1 MPTVEA
7 PTTRQFESACVIDFF
22 DEMKT
27 VSSFFDSFDSFE
39 LSKKLIDYR
48 QDMQE
53 AILEEDAENIMRG
66 IFICLAKF
74 DVPKDDSDREEVTN
88 THLQGYLVALGLLT
102 RLIQRNVLSA
112 DWQEFGRIGKK
123 AAKVFV
129 PEYWRMPL
137 AASLADQLFWADT
150 DEKVGNILEEYVDG
164 YSYASHSNP
173 DVACVKLQVLDIVL
187 RKRIDE
193 TKYLLSSNRFVD
205 FAEHTLTH

>member
-7 PTTRQFESACVIDFF
+7 PTTRQFKTTHINGFL
-22 DEMKT
+22 DEIKT
-27 VSSFFDSFDSFE
+27 VSSFFDSFDSLE
-39 LSKKLIDYR
+39 LSKKLIEYR
-48 QDMQE
+48 QGIQE
-53 AILEEDAENIMRG
+53 AVLEDDAEKIMRC
-66 IFICLAKF
+66 IFIGLAKF
-74 DVPKDDSDREEVTN
+74 DVPKDGSDREEVTN

-150 DEKVGNILEEYVDG
+150 DEKVGNILEEYVDQ

-173 DVACVKLQVLDIVL
+173 DVACVKIQVLDVVL

-205 FAEHTLTH
+205 FAEHPLTP